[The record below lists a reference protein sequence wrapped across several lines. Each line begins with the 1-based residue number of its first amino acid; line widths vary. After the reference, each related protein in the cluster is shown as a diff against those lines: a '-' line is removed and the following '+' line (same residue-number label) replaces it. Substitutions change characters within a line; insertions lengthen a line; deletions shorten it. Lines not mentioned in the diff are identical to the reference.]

1 MARGPKKHL
10 KRIRTPKGW
19 LLDKLTGVYAP
30 RPRTGP
36 HKLRECLPLQIILRN
51 RLNLAFNGME
61 CKRILNDK
69 DNEVCV
75 DGKVRR
81 DLKYPVGL
89 MDVLTIEKTK
99 DRFRMLYDLKGRF
112 KLTKINKEQAKFKL
126 CKVRR
131 RVMGENKCPYIIT
144 HDSRC
149 IRFPHPDIHEFD
161 TVKVN
166 LETGEIEKHIKF
178 EIGNVVFVSGGRN
191 RGRVGVIQNRI
202 KYDGSFDIINIRD
215 TKDNSFNTRIDN
227 CFIIGKGKTPMITL
241 PKGNGVRNTI
251 LEDQA
256 LRFRQN

>member
-1 MARGPKKHL
+1 MGKDKLKSYLISMARGPKKHL

-89 MDVLTIEKTK
+89 MDVLTIDKTK
-99 DRFRMLYDLKGRF
+99 D
-112 KLTKINKEQAKFKL
+112 KFKL

-131 RVMGENKCPYIIT
+131 RVMGQNKCPYIIT

-149 IRFPHPDIHEFD
+149 IRFAHPDIHEFD

-166 LETGEIEKHIKF
+166 LETGEVEKHIKF

-191 RGRVGVIQNRI
+191 RGRVGVINNRI

-215 TKDNSFNTRIDN
+215 TNDNSFNTRIDN
-227 CFIIGKGKTPMITL
+227 CFIIGKGKTPLISL
-241 PKGNGVRNTI
+241 PKGNGVRKTI

-256 LRFRQN
+256 LRFKTN